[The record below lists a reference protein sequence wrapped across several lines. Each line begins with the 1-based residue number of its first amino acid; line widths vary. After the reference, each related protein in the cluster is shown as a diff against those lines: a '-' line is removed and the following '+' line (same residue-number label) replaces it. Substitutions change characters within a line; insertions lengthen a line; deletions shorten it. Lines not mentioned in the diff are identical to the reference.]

1 MSFKAFMFLA
11 VMLLMTACGS
21 GRNASA
27 GTSEKAPVTSS
38 EAVVAES
45 AAEEA
50 PAETA
55 AAEQTS
61 VTPAETK
68 ETTLTESEEDT
79 MDNKTITV
87 TVNGSFFTARLADTA
102 AAEQFAEMLPLTLDM
117 SELNGN
123 EKYIY
128 TDTAFPAQAESVGQI
143 EKGDIMLYGDNC
155 VVLFYE
161 SFSTPYS
168 YTRLGSIEKA
178 DGLESAVGSGDV
190 SVSFES
196 DR

>member
-11 VMLLMTACGS
+11 VMLLLTACGN
-21 GRNASA
+21 GRTASA

-45 AAEEA
+45 AAKEA

-55 AAEQTS
+55 AAVQTS
-61 VTPAETK
+61 VTPAET
-68 ETTLTESEEDT
+68 TVTESEEET
-79 MDNKTITV
+79 MENNTITV
-87 TVNGSFFTARLADTA
+87 TVNGSVFTARLADTA

-128 TDTAFPAQAESVGQI
+128 TDTAFPAQAEAVGQI

>member
-11 VMLLMTACGS
+11 VMLLLTACGS

-27 GTSEKAPVTSS
+27 GTSETAPVTSS
-38 EAVVAES
+38 EAVAAES

-61 VTPAETK
+61 VTPAETNV
-68 ETTLTESEEDT
+68 TESEEDT
-79 MDNKTITV
+79 MENNTITV
-87 TVNGSFFTARLADTA
+87 TVNGSVFTARLADTA

-128 TDTAFPAQAESVGQI
+128 TDTAFSAEAESVGQI

>member
-1 MSFKAFMFLA
+1 MSIKAVMLLA

-61 VTPAETK
+61 VTPAET
-68 ETTLTESEEDT
+68 TVTESEEDT
-79 MDNKTITV
+79 MENNTITV
-87 TVNGSFFTARLADTA
+87 TVNGSVFTARLADTA